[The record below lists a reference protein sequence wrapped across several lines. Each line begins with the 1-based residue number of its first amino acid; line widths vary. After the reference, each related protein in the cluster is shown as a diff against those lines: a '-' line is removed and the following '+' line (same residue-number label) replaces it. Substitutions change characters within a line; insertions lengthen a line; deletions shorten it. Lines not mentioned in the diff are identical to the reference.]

1 MQESYRNLVY
11 GVALALMIGWVLHIG
26 SGIIVPVVASVLV
39 VYVVLGLVHSF
50 DRIPV
55 IGPAVPEAVRYIVSI
70 IVIGAILSYGISAL
84 INNINQVIAVAPAY
98 VQSLVGLV
106 QRGAEF
112 IGIEQEPTW
121 ETIRAEVLGRINV
134 EALIGSTVSSI
145 SSIVWVFTLILIYA
159 AFLLAERASFAGKI
173 GFLSGDPA
181 KVARIHTVIGDIND
195 RIGTYLALKT
205 LINIILGVISYAIMT
220 VLGIEFA
227 GFWAVLI
234 ALLNYIPYLGS
245 FLGVAFPVAL
255 SFLQF
260 GDLYTALIVLAALSA
275 AQFFVGYFLE
285 PWMMG
290 SSLNLSPFVILVSLA
305 VWSALWGIAG
315 ALLAVP
321 ITAIIVIVL
330 SEFDGTRP
338 IAVLLSLDGQVSRP
352 EPRPRRAASRDGVA
366 AALPGEMPRAVSGRG
381 QGAEHFRER

>member
-39 VYVVLGLVHSF
+39 VYVVLGLVRSF

-55 IGPAVPEAVRYIVSI
+55 IGPAVPEAVRYLVSI
-70 IVIGAILSYGISAL
+70 IVIGAILSYGISLL
-84 INNINQVIAVAPAY
+84 INNINQVIAVAPDY
-98 VQSLVGLV
+98 LHSLVGLV

-121 ETIRAEVLGRINV
+121 ETIRAEVLGRINI
-134 EALIGSTVSSI
+134 EALIGSTVSSV
-145 SSIVWVFTLILIYA
+145 SSIVWVFALILIYA
-159 AFLLAERASFAGKI
+159 GFILGERTAFAGKI
-173 GFLSGDPA
+173 GHLSSDPA
-181 KVARIHTVIGDIND
+181 KVVRIHKVISDIND

-205 LINIILGVISYAIMT
+205 LINIILGVISYAIMAL
-220 VLGIEFA
+220 LGIEFA

-255 SFLQF
+255 SFFQF
-260 GDLYTALIVLAALSA
+260 GDLYTTLVVLAALSA
-275 AQFFVGYFLE
+275 AQFLIGYFLE
-285 PWMMG
+285 PRMMG

-305 VWSALWGIAG
+305 VWSALWGIPG

-338 IAVLLSLDGQVSRP
+338 IAVLLSLDGRVSRP
-352 EPRPRRAASRDGVA
+352 EKRGRRMAA
-366 AALPGEMPRAVSGRG
+366 
-381 QGAEHFRER
+381 

>member
-11 GVALALMIGWVLHIG
+11 GVALALMIGWVLHVG

-39 VYVVLGLVHSF
+39 VYVVLGLVHAF

-84 INNINQVIAVAPAY
+84 INNINQVIAVAPGY
-98 VQSLVGLV
+98 VQSLVALV

-145 SSIVWVFTLILIYA
+145 SGIVWVFVLILIYA
-159 AFLLAERASFAGKI
+159 AFLLAERTAFAGKI
-173 GFLSGDPA
+173 AYLSDDPA
-181 KVARIHTVIGDIND
+181 KVARIHKVVSAIND

-205 LINIILGVISYAIMT
+205 LINIILGVLSYAIMAM
-220 VLGIEFA
+220 LGIEFA

-260 GDLYTALIVLAALSA
+260 GDTYTALVVLAALSA

-305 VWSALWGIAG
+305 VWSALWGVAG

-352 EPRPRRAASRDGVA
+352 EPRPRVAARKRV
-366 AALPGEMPRAVSGRG
+366 AALPAEVTRTGQDQVTGRCRKG
-381 QGAEHFRER
+381 

>member
-11 GVALALMIGWVLHIG
+11 GVALALMIGWVLHVG

-39 VYVVLGLVHSF
+39 VYVVLGLVHAF

-84 INNINQVIAVAPAY
+84 INNINQVIAVAPGY
-98 VQSLVGLV
+98 VQSLVALV

-145 SSIVWVFTLILIYA
+145 SGIVWVFVLILIYA
-159 AFLLAERASFAGKI
+159 AFLLAERTAFAGKI
-173 GFLSGDPA
+173 AYLSDDPA
-181 KVARIHTVIGDIND
+181 KVARIHKVVSAIND

-205 LINIILGVISYAIMT
+205 LINIILGVLSYAIMAM
-220 VLGIEFA
+220 LGIEFA

-260 GDLYTALIVLAALSA
+260 GDTYTALVVLAALSA

-305 VWSALWGIAG
+305 VWSALWGVAG

-352 EPRPRRAASRDGVA
+352 EPRPRVAARKRV
-366 AALPGEMPRAVSGRG
+366 AALPAEVTGTGQDQVTGRCRKG
-381 QGAEHFRER
+381 